1 MEEIRLK
8 DFNIDNTGKTIVT
21 DKIQALLDKAMG
33 KKIIIDEGKYLV
45 SSLFIKS
52 DTTLVLDKNATLVAT
67 TKEDEYP
74 ILDTRVAGIEMPW
87 YVGILNVIDAEN
99 VTIEGEG
106 AIDGSGPYWWEKY
119 WGKDMNGGM
128 RQKYDRLG
136 LRFACDY
143 DCKRTR
149 NVLVSNS
156 KNINLKDFKSIDS
169 GFWNVHILY
178 SHNVIVDNI
187 HINSDDYRSSSTDG
201 INIDSSYDVEVK
213 NCRLAVND
221 DSICIKSGRDADG
234 IRVGIPSHDILI
246 HDCEILSGFGITLG
260 SELSA
265 GIYNV
270 DINNIKYEGTDCGFR
285 IKSTKT
291 RKGYNS

>member
-33 KKIIIDEGKYLV
+33 KKIIIDEGKYQV

-52 DTTLVLDKNATLVAT
+52 DTTLVLDKNATLFAT

-128 RQKYDRLG
+128 RQKYDKLG

-156 KNINLKDFKSIDS
+156 KNINLKEFKSID
-169 GFWNVHILY
+169 
-178 SHNVIVDNI
+178 
-187 HINSDDYRSSSTDG
+187 
-201 INIDSSYDVEVK
+201 
-213 NCRLAVND
+213 
-221 DSICIKSGRDADG
+221 
-234 IRVGIPSHDILI
+234 
-246 HDCEILSGFGITLG
+246 
-260 SELSA
+260 
-265 GIYNV
+265 
-270 DINNIKYEGTDCGFR
+270 
-285 IKSTKT
+285 
-291 RKGYNS
+291 